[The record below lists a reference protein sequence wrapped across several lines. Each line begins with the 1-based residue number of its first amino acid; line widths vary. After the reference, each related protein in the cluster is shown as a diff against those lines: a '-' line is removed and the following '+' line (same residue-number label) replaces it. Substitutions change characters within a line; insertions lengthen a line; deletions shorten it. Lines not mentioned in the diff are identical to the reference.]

1 MIRASK
7 RHLVLVLAIG
17 LVALLVPTVASAKAP
32 ALSMRVVQT
41 MQTNYVVSFL
51 MSHVDSATVEFDSH
65 DEWSYC
71 TRTGPRRIWCSS
83 FYHGCDAS
91 GAFSFHSLKY
101 YAHCSDG
108 TVVNSAAGGPA
119 DCCRWPRTGLVRNS
133 GCDPCELA
141 RS

>member
-1 MIRASK
+1 
-7 RHLVLVLAIG
+7 
-17 LVALLVPTVASAKAP
+17 
-32 ALSMRVVQT
+32 MRVVQT

-101 YAHCSDG
+101 YALKKSG
-108 TVVNSAAGGPA
+108 IEIQEPLAALGFA
-119 DCCRWPRTGLVRNS
+119 EFVRFPLDY
-133 GCDPCELA
+133 C
-141 RS
+141 